1 MNVRRVDFDK
11 LQDLGRQLL
20 VAIGENPEEDRIKD
34 TPRRWAKWWREFI
47 EHDPGTTDTAFES
60 ATDDQMVVVSG
71 MRVWSLCEHHL
82 LPFWCDVA
90 IAYIPKDKVLGLSK
104 FGRIARAA
112 GSRLQ
117 IQERL
122 VREIAESVKSKT
134 GSQDVAV
141 LAQGEHLCM
150 TMRGVRTPSI
160 MTSSVM
166 EGVFR
171 ENPAARSEFL
181 SIAKRH

>member
-34 TPRRWAKWWREFI
+34 TPKRWAKWWREFI
-47 EHDPGTTDTAFES
+47 EHDPGTVDTAFNQT
-60 ATDDQMVVVSG
+60 TDDQMVVVSG

-82 LPFWCDVA
+82 LPFWCDVS
-90 IAYIPKDKVLGLSK
+90 IAYIPSGKVLGLSK
-104 FGRIARAA
+104 FGRIARAV
-112 GSRLQ
+112 GSQLQ

-122 VREIAESVKSKT
+122 VREIAEAVKTYSGSK
-134 GSQDVAV
+134 DVAV

-171 ENPAARSEFL
+171 DKPAARAEFL
-181 SIAKRH
+181 SIAKKH